1 MAQDDKPV
9 ADKGKAPADKQTTE
23 APAAKDSQE
32 QSTKDGK
39 KPVGL
44 PAGMYSTHVRI
55 SSSPDTS

>member
-23 APAAKDSQE
+23 APAGKDSKD

-39 KPVGL
+39 KPIDP
-44 PAGMYSTHVRI
+44 PAGT
-55 SSSPDTS
+55 

>member
-23 APAAKDSQE
+23 VPDAKDSKD

-39 KPVGL
+39 KPVDL
-44 PAGMYSTHVRI
+44 PAGM
-55 SSSPDTS
+55 